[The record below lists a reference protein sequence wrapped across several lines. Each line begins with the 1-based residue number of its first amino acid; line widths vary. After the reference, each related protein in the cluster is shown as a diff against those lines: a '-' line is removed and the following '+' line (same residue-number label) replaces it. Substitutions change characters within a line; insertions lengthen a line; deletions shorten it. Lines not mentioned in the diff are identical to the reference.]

1 MALHFIQ
8 HFNFFCTSSHNNCLW
23 LHDIAFVSHVLASYT
38 VLLHS
43 CFCSFFF
50 PSSYAISLSS
60 SNSVS
65 LVTALSRKSPLQ
77 SPQYLLSNFFK
88 FHLFPYIQYSS
99 PPVVFCQAAF
109 YKRL

>member
-1 MALHFIQ
+1 MAMHFIQ
-8 HFNFFCTSSHNNCLW
+8 PFNFFALLTIIVFW
-23 LHDIAFVSHVLASYT
+23 LQDLAFVSHVLASYT

-50 PSSYAISLSS
+50 FPSYAISLSS

-77 SPQYLLSNFFK
+77 PPQYLLSNFSK
-88 FHLFPYIQYSS
+88 FHLFHLYEIFIYFIYI
-99 PPVVFCQAAF
+99 
-109 YKRL
+109 